1 MSKYLVII
9 AAVFVGVLIGMI
21 MARLKS
27 TSAAN
32 ETVYV
37 DKRPPI
43 NLIPYVAGIAV
54 LLIGFYLI
62 SDGTRAP
69 ISSEYKPASLENGVL
84 KPGQFDEGGE

>member
-1 MSKYLVII
+1 MSKYLVIL
-9 AAVFVGVLIGMI
+9 AAVLVGVLIGMI

-27 TSAAN
+27 KPASN

-37 DKRPPI
+37 DERPPI
-43 NLIPYVAGIAV
+43 NLIPYAAGIAV

-84 KPGQFDEGGE
+84 KPGQFDEDGE